1 MGEIV
6 SQSKFFVD
14 GPFGNFQ
21 LKRVKSADVND
32 DQDVEVV
39 TAAGVDQGA
48 GLRYKTG
55 GGSISLEVYREQGTP
70 EVDYRKLRREQTRFA
85 FTIQDKGGVR
95 EQFYCAVAQV
105 SRKDDDQGS
114 HMDTVKLVFTSRINL
129 PVLPV

>member
-21 LKRVKSADVND
+21 LRRVKSADVND
-32 DQDVEVV
+32 DEDAEVV

-48 GLRYKTG
+48 GIRYKTG
-55 GGSISLEVYREQGTP
+55 GGNITLEVYREQGTP
-70 EVDYRKLRREQTRFA
+70 EVDWRALRKNKIRFA
-85 FTIQDKGGVR
+85 FTIQDVGGKR
-95 EQFYCAVAQV
+95 DQYYCAVSQV

-114 HMDTVKLVFTSRINL
+114 HMDTVKLIFTNRIDLPFL
-129 PVLPV
+129 PV

>member
-6 SQSKFFVD
+6 SQAKFFVD
-14 GPFGNFQ
+14 GPFGNLQ
-21 LKRVKSADVND
+21 LKRCKSADVND

-39 TAAGVDQGA
+39 TAAGVEGGA

-55 GGSISLEVYREQGTP
+55 GGSITLEIYREQGTP
-70 EVDYRKLRREQTRFA
+70 EVDWRKERQRKTRFA
-85 FTIQDKGGVR
+85 FTIQDTGGVR

-105 SRKDDDQGS
+105 TRKDDDAGS
-114 HMDTVKLVFTSRINL
+114 HMDTVKLVFTTRIAL